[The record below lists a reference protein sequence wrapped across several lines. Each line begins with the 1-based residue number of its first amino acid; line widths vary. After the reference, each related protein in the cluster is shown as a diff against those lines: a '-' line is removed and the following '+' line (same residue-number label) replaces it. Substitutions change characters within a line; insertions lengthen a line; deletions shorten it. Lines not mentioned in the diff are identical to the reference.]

1 MGNPIGGIGIIHI
14 GAALKKNAILETL
27 NLRDCGVGSDL
38 EDLEGVEA
46 LKDGLCVNQTLQA
59 LQFEENFIGDDGAD
73 IFASMS
79 DEQKANLKQLWIE
92 MEGVSSASFAAA
104 SISKG
109 GGKGKKGKKKKK
121 K

>member
-1 MGNPIGGIGIIHI
+1 MFFLFLFLFSSSFLTSFI
-14 GAALKKNAILETL
+14 
-27 NLRDCGVGSDL
+27 DCGVGKDM

-46 LKDGLCVNQTLQA
+46 LKDGLCINQTLQA

-73 IFASMS
+73 IFGSMG
-79 DEQKANLKQLWIE
+79 DDQKTNLKQLWIE
-92 MEGVSSASFAAA
+92 MEGVSSTSFAAA

>member
-1 MGNPIGGIGIIHI
+1 MFSF
-14 GAALKKNAILETL
+14 ILLFSSFLTL
-27 NLRDCGVGSDL
+27 FIDCGVGKDM

-46 LKDGLCVNQTLQA
+46 LKDGLCINQTLQA

-73 IFASMS
+73 IFGSMG
-79 DEQKANLKQLWIE
+79 DDQKTNLKQLWIE
-92 MEGVSSASFAAA
+92 MEGVSSTSFAAA